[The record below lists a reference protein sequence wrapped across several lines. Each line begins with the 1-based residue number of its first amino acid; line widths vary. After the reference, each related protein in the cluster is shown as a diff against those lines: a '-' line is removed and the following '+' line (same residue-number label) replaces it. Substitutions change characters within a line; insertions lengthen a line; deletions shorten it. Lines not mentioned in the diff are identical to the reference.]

1 VYAVILN
8 NQARASGSDA
18 SRIGYIRGDIVVN
31 PHNLVASLRLGST
44 SWACGGVVARAGG
57 TKERT
62 GELNL
67 GRGEA
72 CSVVSVSHRHP
83 RADRERT
90 ENNMTMPHKEMRVRY
105 EADMKDRLDIDT
117 AQTLMC

>member
-8 NQARASGSDA
+8 KQARTSGSDA
-18 SRIGYIRGDIVVN
+18 SRIGYIEFDIVVN

-44 SWACGGVVARAGG
+44 QLGVR
-57 TKERT
+57 R
-62 GELNL
+62 
-67 GRGEA
+67 GRGSRWGDKRKKGRARLGTSEA